1 MEIDAGLL
9 NEDRAKG
16 VSDEDILQ
24 TLIKDSGGTLSV
36 GEYTIDLNAALE
48 SGDSV
53 SSILDFITSGKPI
66 RTDIDTGV
74 EAGMAGAATGM
85 TNFLGTPVDL
95 VNMGLQAGESL
106 VRSGINKLGGDVS
119 NDPNDYLLSSPNPIG
134 GGQSIRDGIEAASM
148 GTIDYVDSAEEIRED
163 LRPQF
168 QAGRVV
174 GENLPAAGGVLL
186 AAKAGVGLA
195 NPLIK
200 EAADNTSKFVKTE
213 LAATTGAAGGA
224 ATAEALDFGDNPYVM
239 AGAEIL
245 GALTGANASTLSK
258 VSPTRVVTGIASR
271 LGKQIWKGLSDDAAR
286 NGALEQIVLA
296 ADGTRKGLL
305 KEADLAEQSGDTAL
319 AESLRQEAEMFTI
332 ERMVSDIETALAVG
346 GNVAEAVGNLPAGSL
361 TDNPTLAGIQKAM
374 MGESAQFGGEVMDR
388 ANQAILG
395 ILEVSELLS
404 RAGNTKAA
412 EVLRTRA
419 YAASIDATI
428 KNAEGNTQEAMK
440 VLKGT
445 DKGAASALA
454 QKTLFNAKTN
464 IRDMETYLWDR
475 VDKSQTVDAS
485 ELAATIDAI
494 QNGKLLQGMTIAG
507 GGQIDDA
514 INIVRAKINNGQPIT
529 VGELLKFRSV
539 MLGQSRKAGAA
550 EDFFQAGL
558 FDELAGA
565 AIDQLNN
572 LEGVSG
578 DTIDLA
584 RKFSLEL
591 NKRFTRYFTKDVLST
606 ESLGGTTIREQ
617 DVLPEGFGSGGDPAA
632 TKFGELREAAE
643 FSDEMAPNIQTIK
656 DQDLQAE
663 FDKFA
668 RGIGAEPPDITM
680 PAELTGPS
688 TTLPSTK
695 TTPDPDRMS
704 PTERPAAGELNQ
716 AQQAAELLFRFAKKM
731 EAEGRMDLAEEAR
744 RRAQAFDQ
752 YRGPQGEEYFDPK
765 ATQPEAEPVDDFQ
778 LNEGGDT
785 TSVAFPADP
794 QNVSLG
800 QTMSEAQ
807 QDFLRATVADM
818 VDLNGNLDLNALEAF
833 MQKNQRLINEFPNL
847 REEIVSMHDA
857 IKTSDRLIAE
867 LGQAKSSERLPEV
880 IGQALDGSTPVES
893 YSRLANEAASIEAKT
908 DFRNATM
915 DEVFRGAVKT
925 DGSPDLLKVAERLM
939 RPVTGRS
946 GDPNV
951 LDVMV
956 QNGILGGAERD
967 SILELVAEGLRIE
980 KGIRDPK
987 VFDKVMADTPDIQ
1000 KNLAR
1005 ILGANIGV
1013 LFGRGDASLQAA
1025 SIGSGMLKRYIDQFP
1040 LGKQAEEMQILL
1052 KQPKL
1057 LLTMLQAK
1065 GPMQKTAFQTAK
1077 EYSTKVRELGLSGG
1091 ARMVG
1096 GAIADNL
1103 ATTNTA
1109 YPSALTGNT
1118 QDEADPTIT
1127 IDNQMMNLLPDVD
1140 VPTMYPSAFLDE
1152 EGNPR

>member
-9 NEDRAKG
+9 NEDRANG
-16 VSDEDILQ
+16 VPDEDILE
-24 TLIKDSGGTLSV
+24 TLIKDSGGTLTV
-36 GEYTIDLNAALE
+36 GDYTIDLNAAKE

-66 RTDIDTGV
+66 RTDIDSGV
-74 EAGMAGAATGM
+74 EAGMAGVATGM
-85 TNFLGTPVDL
+85 TNLLGTPVDL
-95 VNMGLQAGESL
+95 VNTTLQASEGL
-106 VRSGINKLGGDVS
+106 VRSGINAVGGDVS
-119 NDPNDYLLSSPNPIG
+119 TDPNDFLLSSTTPIG
-134 GGQSIRDGIEAASM
+134 GGQSIRDGIETAVNPVYDAV
-148 GTIDYVDSAEEIRED
+148 GLNEIDYVDSSEEIRED

-186 AAKAGVGLA
+186 AAKSGFGLT
-195 NPLIK
+195 NPLMR
-200 EAADNTSKFVKTE
+200 EARENTGKFVKTE

-245 GALTGANASTLSK
+245 GAITGANAGAISS
-258 VSPTRVVTGIASR
+258 VSPTRLATKAVSSI
-271 LGKQIWKGLSDDAAR
+271 GKQIFKGLSSDAAR
-286 NGALEQIVLA
+286 KGAFEQILRTA
-296 ADGTRKGLL
+296 EDSRKGLL

-319 AESLRQEAEMFTI
+319 AASLREEAEMFTA
-332 ERMVSDIETALAVG
+332 ERMISDLETALAVG
-346 GNVAEAVGNLPAGSL
+346 GNVSEASGNLPVGSL
-361 TDNPTLAGIQKAM
+361 TDNSVLQGLQKAM
-374 MGESAQFGGEVMDR
+374 MGESAEFSGEVMER
-388 ANQAILG
+388 ANQALLG
-395 ILEVSELLS
+395 ILETSELLS
-404 RAGNTKAA
+404 RAGNTRLADA
-412 EVLRTRA
+412 LRTRA
-419 YAASIDATI
+419 YADAINITLT
-428 KNAEGNTQEAMK
+428 NADGNTKEAMK
-440 VLKGT
+440 VLKST

-454 QKTLFNAKTN
+454 QKTLFQAKSN
-464 IRDMETYLWDR
+464 IREMETYLWDR
-475 VDKSQTVDAS
+475 VDKSQTVDAT
-485 ELAATIDAI
+485 ELSQTIADI
-494 QNGKLLQGMTIAG
+494 RKSRILDGMTIAG

-514 INIVRAKINNGQPIT
+514 INIIKSKIDNEQPIT

-539 MLGQSRKAGAA
+539 MLGQARKAGAA
-550 EDFFQAGL
+550 NDYFQAGL
-558 FDELAGA
+558 FDELAGSA
-565 AIDQLNN
+565 VDQLNK

-606 ESLGGTTIREQ
+606 EATGGTTIREQ
-617 DVLPEGFGSGGDPAA
+617 EVLSEGFGSGGDTAN
-632 TKFGELREAAE
+632 TKFSELRQSAE
-643 FSDEMAPNIQTIK
+643 FADEMAPNIQTIK

-668 RGIGAEPPDITM
+668 RGLGVEPNDITM
-680 PAELTGPS
+680 PPELTGPS

-695 TTPDPDRMS
+695 TTPDPQRMS
-704 PTERPAAGELNQ
+704 PSDRPAAGEMSQ
-716 AQQAAELLFRFAKKM
+716 AKQTADLLFRFAKKM
-731 EAEGRMDLAEEAR
+731 DEMGRPDLAEQAR
-744 RRAQAFDQ
+744 VKAKAFDE
-752 YRGPQGEEYFDPK
+752 YRGPQGEEYFDPQAPK
-765 ATQPEAEPVDDFQ
+765 PEAEPVDDFE

-785 TSVAFPADP
+785 TSVALPDDAE
-794 QNVSLG
+794 NVSLG
-800 QTMSEAQ
+800 ATMSEAQ

-833 MQKNQRLINEFPNL
+833 MQKNQNLINEFPNL
-847 REEIVSMHDA
+847 RDEIVTMHDA
-857 IKTSDRLIAE
+857 IKTSDRLVAE
-867 LGQAKSSERLPEV
+867 LGQAGTSERLPEV
-880 IGQALDGSTPVES
+880 IGQALDGGTPVES
-893 YSRLANEAASIEAKT
+893 YSRLANEASSIEAKT

-915 DEVFRGAVKT
+915 DEVFRGAVKA
-925 DGSPDLLKVAERLM
+925 DGSPDLLRVAERLM

-1005 ILGANIGV
+1005 ILGANVGV

-1057 LLTMLQAK
+1057 LLSMLKAR

-1077 EYSTKVRELGLSGG
+1077 EYSKAVRELGLAGG
-1091 ARMVG
+1091 ARLIG
-1096 GAIADNL
+1096 DAAANKL

-1118 QDEADPTIT
+1118 QDESEPTIT
-1127 IDNQMMNLLPDVD
+1127 IDEQMREAIP
-1140 VPTMYPSAFLDE
+1140 E
-1152 EGNPR
+1152 